1 MKNTVLLVEPRLL
14 KDIPNVISNC
24 YKYLYNWHFVFYC
37 AKNTKTYWENLLGS
51 YVELRELNVNNLKPS
66 EYSFFL
72 KQKTLWESLY
82 GNFVLT
88 IQADTWIM
96 NSEPYTID
104 YFLNLNKSYIGG
116 NMSGV
121 WNELKR
127 ENIEFK
133 YNNFNGGLSLRKRLD
148 MIKVI
153 QTFPPKLFDDHTT
166 YSTNI
171 ETDPED
177 VYFTIGCY
185 KLGMPIGNDVETS
198 FFSVHRIFKN
208 QFFGTHQPA
217 YYIKDEILKLYPDL
231 NNINSHLFTM
241 NG

>member
-14 KDIPNVISNC
+14 KDIPSVISNC
-24 YKYLYNWHFVFYC
+24 FNFLSNWHFVFYC
-37 AKNTKTYWENLLGS
+37 GKDTKKYWENLLGN
-51 YVELRELNVNNLKPS
+51 YVELRELEVSNFKPS
-66 EYSFFL
+66 EYNFFL

-82 GNFVLT
+82 GDFVLI

-96 NSEPYTID
+96 NIEPYNIN

-116 NMSGV
+116 NLNGA

-127 ENIEFK
+127 ENINFN
-133 YNNFNGGLSLRKRLD
+133 YYNFNGGLSLRKRLD

-153 QTFPPKLFDDHTT
+153 QTFPPKLFNDQTI
-166 YSTNI
+166 YSSNLD
-171 ETDPED
+171 TDPED

-185 KLGMPIGNDVETS
+185 KLGMPIGNDHETS
-198 FFSVHRIFKN
+198 HFAVHRIFKN
-208 QFFGTHQPA
+208 KFFGTHQPA
-217 YYIKDEILKLYPDL
+217 YYIKDNLLKLYPDL
-231 NNINSHLFTM
+231 YNINSHLFTM